1 MERGG
6 RENVCFG
13 DKLLFPG
20 LLMSKFFWA
29 VQQMNALE
37 RHVLKIKSI
46 KPKIVLQC
54 SKKQNIYVFHSLR
67 CFDHLLKLIWSIPSP
82 PKYYF
87 NPLILKEIVL
97 VARRTIK
104 TPIFGTAD
112 TMCSQ
117 YILTH
122 YSTTYNYVHCT
133 LEDLLPS
140 LFSQVIN

>member
-1 MERGG
+1 MEGG
-6 RENVCFG
+6 RERENVCFG
-13 DKLLFPG
+13 DKLFSSLAG

-29 VQQMNALE
+29 VQQMNALD

-54 SKKQNIYVFHSLR
+54 NVVKSRIYTYVFHSLR
-67 CFDHLLKLIWSIPSP
+67 CFDHLLKLIWSIPSTQI
-82 PKYYF
+82 YYF

-117 YILTH
+117 YILT
-122 YSTTYNYVHCT
+122 YYVHCT

>member
-1 MERGG
+1 M
-6 RENVCFG
+6 
-13 DKLLFPG
+13 
-20 LLMSKFFWA
+20 
-29 VQQMNALE
+29 
-37 RHVLKIKSI
+37 
-46 KPKIVLQC
+46 
-54 SKKQNIYVFHSLR
+54 
-67 CFDHLLKLIWSIPSP
+67 CFDHLLKLIWSTPSP

-122 YSTTYNYVHCT
+122 YVHCT

>member
-1 MERGG
+1 MSQGGERE
-6 RENVCFG
+6 RKCVFWR

-20 LLMSKFFWA
+20 LLMSKFFFGLCR
-29 VQQMNALE
+29 QQMNALE

-122 YSTTYNYVHCT
+122 YVHCT

>member
-1 MERGG
+1 MEGG
-6 RENVCFG
+6 ERKCVFWRQAS
-13 DKLLFPG
+13 LFPG

-29 VQQMNALE
+29 VQQMNALD

-54 SKKQNIYVFHSLR
+54 NVVKSRIYTYVFHSLR
-67 CFDHLLKLIWSIPSP
+67 CFDHLLKLIWSIPSTQI
-82 PKYYF
+82 YYF

-122 YSTTYNYVHCT
+122 YVHCT